1 MCALGVQC
9 VFPLAYS
16 RENFREMCEI
26 PMKEFVL
33 YSSSH
38 MPMVAAG
45 VVGCLLVVVILALSV
60 FIIARR
66 RHIRRKRTLRR
77 LLQEREV
84 KGTA

>member
-1 MCALGVQC
+1 MS
-9 VFPLAYS
+9 PLAYS
-16 RENFREMCEI
+16 SERILGGLYEI
-26 PMKEFVL
+26 SVKDFVF

-45 VVGCLLVVVILALSV
+45 VVGCLLVVVILALTV

-84 KGTA
+84 KGTS